1 MGGLLFLL
9 FLVPSAVFGAPQ
21 KWDLKAVYENALT
34 KTETVATQNAITEQ
48 ARERE
53 WQATG
58 LLFPN
63 INLVG
68 AYLRQDPGSSGT
80 AFAREEQ
87 TTARIALIQPL
98 FRGFGE
104 FAERRSRLALVR
116 AQEKQTEQTRL
127 TLFESVAR
135 AYYDLLAA
143 QKDYET
149 LNEMKDISDKRVK
162 ELTSQ
167 VRIGRS
173 RAGDKLSAEAQS
185 ATLEA
190 QIAGAVTTRD
200 QAWEAFRFTTGLSEQ
215 VELNEPSEEIPEK
228 IPALDTWLARIPNR
242 PDLQSQQ
249 ALVESSDEAVAV
261 ARAGHFPSLDLA
273 ANYYLRRAGILAD
286 SKWDV
291 TLNLV
296 LPLFQGG
303 TIQARV
309 SENVERR
316 KQTELQL
323 ATARRNAERQIRS
336 LHQELMGHLQQHLA
350 LHKAV
355 DLAERNFAQ
364 QSKDYR
370 YGLATH
376 LEVIQA
382 TNSLQETKRLHDRN
396 RYAAHA
402 ALAALKSAVG
412 EI

>member
-1 MGGLLFLL
+1 MGGLLFLI
-9 FLVPSAVFGAPQ
+9 FLVPGAVFGALP
-21 KWDLKAVYENALT
+21 KWDLKTVYETALT
-34 KTETVATQNAITEQ
+34 KTETVATQDAVTEQ

-58 LLFPN
+58 AIFPTVSL
-63 INLVG
+63 IG
-68 AYLRQDPGSSGT
+68 SYLRQDPGTSAT
-80 AFAREEQ
+80 AFSREEQ
-87 TTARIALIQPL
+87 TNARVSLVQPL
-98 FRGFGE
+98 FHGFGE
-104 FAERRSRLALVR
+104 WAERRSRLALVR
-116 AQEKQTEQTRL
+116 AQEKISEQARL
-127 TLFESVAR
+127 QLFETVAR

-143 QKDYET
+143 QKDFANLT
-149 LNEMKDISDKRVK
+149 QMKEISDKRVS
-162 ELTSQ
+162 ELVSQ

-173 RAGDKLSAEAQS
+173 RLGDRLSAEAQS
-185 ATLEA
+185 ATLDA

-200 QAWEAFRFTTGLSEQ
+200 QAWEAFRFATGVEGP
-215 VELNEPSEEIPEK
+215 VELAEPTVEIPET
-228 IPALDTWLARIPNR
+228 IAPLETWLKRIPSR

-249 ALVESSDEAVAV
+249 ALVESSDEAVSV
-261 ARAGHFPSLDLA
+261 ARAGHFPSLDLT

-296 LPLFQGG
+296 FPLFQGG
-303 TIQARV
+303 TTQARV
-309 SENVERR
+309 REAAERR
-316 KQTELQL
+316 KQSELQL
-323 ATARRNAERQIRS
+323 STARRNAERQIRS
-336 LHQELMGHLQQHLA
+336 LHQELVGHLQQHLA

-355 DLAERNFAQ
+355 DLAEKNFAQ
-364 QSKDYR
+364 QTKDYR

-382 TNSLQETKRLHDRN
+382 MNSLQETKRLHDRN